1 MVARALITRI
11 RKIGNYRVFQAWND
25 ESRPNEFA
33 RVNLIYG
40 TNGSGKSTLAN
51 LLRSCA
57 TASPEAAKSNI
68 ELSVSIDGVD
78 TSITQSS
85 EGFWTRVK
93 VFNAEYVQE
102 NLRFD
107 DSHGPRSDSL
117 LTLGKTNVD
126 AERELSEAERR
137 RAEIEPQAA
146 EARAQMKSADT
157 ELQQR
162 MTEIAGH
169 VVDDLRSSPVAT
181 YRGTNVYTRRN
192 VRTLLAGDRTVFDS
206 SSTDIAADIKI
217 ATSDAPP
224 SYTSLAGVKLPG
236 SDALL
241 DASIELLNTDV
252 TSRPLAELAADTAR
266 ATWVQD
272 GLPLHDHV
280 QNCLFCGNSI
290 SASRRADLAAHFD
303 RSVTDLQTRIDAQ
316 LKVLKESNAD
326 AGKMAESIPR
336 DGDLYP
342 DLAGKLRAARN
353 GARAQV
359 DRFQKAISEL
369 SDALAA
375 KRSNPFKSSSHI
387 VTAIEIPTLDE
398 VAVVVAAHEKRRSE
412 HSAEASAAARRVE
425 LARVKSLADEYDRR
439 AKSLQEITDR
449 ADGLE
454 AEYKELS
461 SRVIALSNLDADPVP
476 QAAELSSS
484 VSRLLGRSDLAF
496 APSEDGK
503 QYRIERAGAP
513 ATHLSE
519 GERTAIA
526 LLHFLASIREGVIA
540 GDEPI
545 VVIDDPV
552 SSMDDGILFGV
563 SSFLW
568 SSLVENTYASQVLL
582 LTHNF
587 ELFRQWVIQLEG
599 AGKYVVGGFTIHEIR
614 MRHRARGSEKPRRLP
629 QFDPWTADSRQSS
642 RLRSLYHFLFARV
655 ATSVIEATPEI
666 SLAERMDLLALAPN
680 AARKMIEAFLSFRF
694 PQHIGKFHIGM
705 KAAISELEDP
715 AIRTHVERYLH
726 AYSHNEE
733 GNVSAMLDPSEA
745 TVVLRSLFLTIR
757 ANDPRHLSAMCEALG
772 VDEAALFALP
782 N

>member
-1 MVARALITRI
+1 MARALITRV

-25 ESRPNEFA
+25 ENRPNEFA

-51 LLRSCA
+51 LFRACA
-57 TASPEAAKSNI
+57 TASPEATRSNI
-68 ELSVSIDGVD
+68 ELGVSVDGVE

-85 EGFWTRVK
+85 EGFWARVK

-107 DSHGPRSDSL
+107 DAHGPRSDSL

-126 AERELSEAERR
+126 AERELEDAELRR
-137 RAEIEPQAA
+137 TEIEPLAA
-146 EARAQMKSADT
+146 EARALAKSTDT

-162 MTEIAGH
+162 MTEIAGRI
-169 VVDDLRSSPVAT
+169 VDDLRSSPVAT

-192 VRTLLAGDRTVFDS
+192 VRSLLAGDRTVFDS
-206 SSTDIAADIKI
+206 ASTDIAADIKT
-217 ATSDAPP
+217 ANSDAPA
-224 SYTSLAGVKLPG
+224 SYTSLARTLLPG
-236 SDALL
+236 PDALL
-241 DASIELLNTDV
+241 DASVELLNTDV
-252 TSRPLAELAADTAR
+252 TSRPLAELAADASR
-266 ATWVQD
+266 AMWVQE
-272 GLPLHDHV
+272 GLALHVHE
-280 QNCLFCGNSI
+280 QHCLFCGNGI

-303 RSVTDLQTRIDAQ
+303 RSVTDLQSRIDAQ
-316 LKVLKESNAD
+316 LNVLKGCHAEAS
-326 AGKMAESIPR
+326 KMAESIPR

-342 DLAGKLRAARN
+342 DLAGMLRAARSN
-353 GARAQV
+353 ARAQI
-359 DRFQKAISEL
+359 DRFQKTISEL
-369 SDALAA
+369 SEALTA
-375 KRSNPFKSSSHI
+375 KRSNPFRSTSYVAS
-387 VTAIEIPTLDE
+387 AIEIPTLDE
-398 VAVVVAAHEKRRSE
+398 VAGVVAAHEKRRSE
-412 HSAEASAAARRVE
+412 HTAQATVAARRVE

-439 AKSLQEITDR
+439 AASLQEVTER
-449 ADGLE
+449 ANELE
-454 AEYKELS
+454 AELKDI
-461 SRVIALSNLDADPVP
+461 RGRIIALSNVDADPVP
-476 QAAELSSS
+476 QAAELTTS

-503 QYRIERAGAP
+503 QYRIERAGSP

-552 SSMDDGILFGV
+552 SSMDDGILFGI

-599 AGKYVVGGFTIHEIR
+599 AGKHVIGGYTIHEIR
-614 MRHRARGSEKPRRLP
+614 MRHRSRGSEKPRRLP
-629 QFDPWTADSRQSS
+629 QFDPWTANTRQSS

-694 PQHIGKFHIGM
+694 PQHIGRFHIGM

-745 TVVLRSLFLTIR
+745 TVVLRSLFLMIR

-772 VDEAALFALP
+772 IDEAALFALP
-782 N
+782 D